1 MKNFIKNNKFIL
13 IAVAILIICFVF
25 PEIKSSVL
33 LALKG
38 LSLVL
43 SLKKDKD
50 LEVAL
55 IDFVILILE
64 SF

>member
-33 LALKG
+33 LAIKG